1 MARKSG
7 NDLLTYAQAAAFV
20 AKRAER
26 LARDKPATQRVAL
39 AAAAGRVLAET
50 LRADT
55 DQPPFARST
64 RDGFA
69 CRAAEAS
76 AHRPLAIAGA
86 SRAGDPPSGP
96 LPHGAVWE
104 IMTGAPVPRGAD
116 AVIMLEHVESAG
128 SPTALTVRLLP
139 PRTIDKGENIVTR
152 GAQARKGAALLP
164 AGTLI
169 GAAQIA
175 LAASCGRATLN
186 VYVKP
191 RVAILSTG
199 DELVPIA
206 AKPKPGQIRNSS
218 SAMLAAMVAAA
229 GGTPWILPIARD
241 SAKSLDAA
249 LARAATAELLLI
261 TGGVSAGKFDLVE
274 PALARLG
281 ARFHFTGVRMQPGKP
296 VVFGELPRSTAP
308 NQKPSSMQWNG
319 TKFFG
324 LPGNPVSSAVTFL
337 LFAAPV
343 LAALAGRNDRGP
355 RFALARLAEDVKAK
369 PGLTR
374 FLPARVT
381 NPILAQQSLGHPEQP
396 KIGCHPERVP
406 ASRDESKDPH
416 LFFNEPQTHHTRCT
430 FSSPEVLLVR
440 WQGSGDLAAMAR
452 SNCYLVVP
460 DDSGSL
466 DAGAMVNILLA

>member
-1 MARKSG
+1 MSNNA
-7 NDLLTYAQAAAFV
+7 LLSYSAAAAFV

-26 LARDKPATQRVAL
+26 LARSRPATEPVTIAS
-39 AAAAGRVLAET
+39 AAGRVLAET
-50 LRADT
+50 LRADS

-76 AHRPLAIAGA
+76 THRPLDLAGA

-96 LPHGAVWE
+96 LPRGAAWE

-116 AVIMLEHVESAG
+116 AVIMLEHVEFAHIESVHIESGHVETAG
-128 SPTALTVRLLP
+128 SHTAATVRLLP
-139 PRTIDKGENIVTR
+139 PRTIEKGENIVAR
-152 GAQARKGAALLP
+152 GAQARKGDALLP
-164 AGTLI
+164 AGTLL

-175 LAASCGRATLN
+175 LAASCGCTTLT
-186 VYVKP
+186 VFARP

-206 AKPKPGQIRNSS
+206 AKPAPGQIRNSS
-218 SAMLAAMVAAA
+218 SAMLAAMVSSA

-241 SAKSLDAA
+241 TAKSLDAA
-249 LARAATAELLLI
+249 LARAATADLLLI

-274 PALARLG
+274 PALARSG

-296 VVFGELPRSTAP
+296 VVFGELPRRTDLV
-308 NQKPSSMQWNG
+308 QGQNG
-319 TKFFG
+319 TKCSQNGTKCSQNGTKRNQDGTKRNQNGTKCCFMG

-343 LAALAGRNDRGP
+343 LAALAGRLDRGP
-355 RFALARLAEDVKAK
+355 HFALARLAADVKTK

-374 FLPARVT
+374 FLPA
-381 NPILAQQSLGHPEQP
+381 A
-396 KIGCHPERVP
+396 
-406 ASRDESKDPH
+406 
-416 LFFNEPQTHHTRCT
+416 CT
-430 FSSPEVLLVR
+430 FAGPVPEVKLVR
-440 WQGSGDLAAMAR
+440 WQGSGDLAAMALA
-452 SNCYLVVP
+452 NCYLVVP

-466 DAGAMVNILLA
+466 DAGAMVNILLL